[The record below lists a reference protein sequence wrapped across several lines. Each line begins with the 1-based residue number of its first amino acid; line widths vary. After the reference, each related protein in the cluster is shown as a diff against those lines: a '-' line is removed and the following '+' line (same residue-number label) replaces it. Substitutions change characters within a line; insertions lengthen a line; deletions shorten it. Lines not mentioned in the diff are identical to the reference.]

1 MMMQFVQSVLKD
13 NNFKDLIDE
22 EKAKS
27 ISFAEFIKTKKLSQS
42 ISDYL
47 INAVAMCPN
56 ESDSAWKV
64 YKTYTYKIKYQL
76 ISFLIEIFIFTGFER
91 SQTISHICWTLWR
104 QSIFI

>member
-22 EKAKS
+22 DRAKS
-27 ISFAEFIKTKKLSQS
+27 ISFDEFIQSKKLPKS

-56 ESDSAWKV
+56 INDSAWKV
-64 YKTYTYKIKYQL
+64 L
-76 ISFLIEIFIFTGFER
+76 N
-91 SQTISHICWTLWR
+91 
-104 QSIFI
+104 